1 MMVEIRNID
10 VPPVNRKEVL
20 RYAGCRVA
28 DENILKL
35 LDEALQEALPVLAFK
50 LCFSELL
57 VNISGDIC
65 DFGAFS
71 VGSKDLAKNLAGCE
85 KVLIFG
91 ATLGV
96 GIDRLIT
103 KYAKISPSKALMLQA
118 VGAERIEALC
128 DAFCKQI
135 EMEKGF
141 ALRPRFS
148 PGYGDLS
155 LSVQADIINLLEA
168 PKKIGLT
175 LNNSLLMSPTKS
187 VTAFVGIGEKK

>member
-1 MMVEIRNID
+1 MMTEIRNIE

-28 DENILKL
+28 DENLLKL

-71 VGSKDLAKNLAGCE
+71 VSSKDLAKNLSGCE
-85 KVLIFG
+85 KMLIFG

-103 KYAKISPSKALMLQA
+103 KYAKISPSTALMLQA

-148 PGYGDLS
+148 PGYGDLK